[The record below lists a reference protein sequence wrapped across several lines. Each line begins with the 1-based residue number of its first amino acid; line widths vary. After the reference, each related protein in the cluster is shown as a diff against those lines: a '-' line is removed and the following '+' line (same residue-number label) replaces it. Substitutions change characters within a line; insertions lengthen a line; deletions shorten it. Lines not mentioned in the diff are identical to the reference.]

1 MSNPRCVSRAE
12 NVTADAAGAAVAI
25 PQVTIAPSRTNR
37 LCASSERAFMRC
49 LPFSNYHGVAGA
61 VPGGDVAPSRS
72 ARRFRCRHLGM
83 CRDSDSVPSFALD
96 APYDVFECDADLR
109 TNPSSRHPEAAPMP
123 GGSGRR
129 DPRSGS
135 REPSRP
141 GSLRR
146 ELLARELDLVGEDDE
161 LLAAVEA
168 HGEER
173 AADVLAERDESP
185 RRGSANDAAP
195 ERDRARRAAACPWK
209 DRHGCSVRC

>member
-1 MSNPRCVSRAE
+1 MELQAPCQEGMS
-12 NVTADAAGAAVAI
+12 
-25 PQVTIAPSRTNR
+25 
-37 LCASSERAFMRC
+37 
-49 LPFSNYHGVAGA
+49 
-61 VPGGDVAPSRS
+61 APSRS

-96 APYDVFECDADLR
+96 APCDVFECDADLR

-123 GGSGRR
+123 GAGTLG
-129 DPRSGS
+129 PAV

-161 LLAAVEA
+161 LQAAVEA

-185 RRGSANDAAP
+185 RRGP
-195 ERDRARRAAACPWK
+195 
-209 DRHGCSVRC
+209 